1 MNIEKWQLLLKAIDT
16 GSLSAAASQTNYTTS
31 GISRIIATLEEEV
44 GFPLLVRNYRGVTPT
59 KECEALLPDIRN
71 LIHAEELLSQQVAQ
85 LNGLEIGSLTIGTA
99 YSSSYPILTKR
110 VVKFVK
116 RYPNIKVSI
125 LWGYNSE
132 LRQAVLERKI
142 DVCIVSKGDDNL
154 LWFPLQEDRMIALIS
169 AQHPLACAKVF
180 PIRLFAS
187 EPYIDI
193 YHNSGTDS
201 SILLQRFNIEPNT
214 KFTTSD
220 RYAAHEM
227 VSAGLGVTLIN
238 ETQLL
243 TAQQNVRALP
253 LDPPQTLEI
262 GMACLT
268 HPTLAT
274 RCFILFMQEFS

>member
-142 DVCIVSKGDDNL
+142 DVCIVSKGEDDL
-154 LWFPLQEDRMIALIS
+154 LWFPLQEDRMIALVS
-169 AQHPLACAKVF
+169 SQHPLACAKVF
-180 PIRLFAS
+180 PIRLSPQSLILTSTTTAAPILPFCS
-187 EPYIDI
+187 NVLTSSRMQ
-193 YHNSGTDS
+193 NSP
-201 SILLQRFNIEPNT
+201 LQT
-214 KFTTSD
+214 G
-220 RYAAHEM
+220 M
-227 VSAGLGVTLIN
+227 
-238 ETQLL
+238 QL
-243 TAQQNVRALP
+243 
-253 LDPPQTLEI
+253 
-262 GMACLT
+262 
-268 HPTLAT
+268 T
-274 RCFILFMQEFS
+274 RWSVPAWV